1 MVQTSCF
8 HLIAPDE
15 ILKGAVYIN
24 GVKVDPLQIPQPED
38 FCVATFEF
46 TQVIESEI
54 KYTDTG
60 WEGAIGEMLIYDG
73 LLTGQERQ
81 QLEADWYRKWISA
94 ILLE

>member
-73 LLTGQERQ
+73 LLSDQERQ
-81 QLEADWYRKWISA
+81 QLETDLYRKWISA
-94 ILLE
+94 IHLE